1 MFFSIWTSFLRLK
14 VYTEGKADRSLVI
27 CLGVKNGSV
36 QTGRYKKGVLRR
48 VAEESNVL
56 GLVDQDPLTIQ
67 NYRKDMLDFQLIEK
81 RHSIESYEHKCT
93 GSQLI
98 VLCPELESWIIK
110 VSRVSKINISKYNL
124 PSKASALHKIIN
136 SRIPNAEKLIQELVA
151 QKNPSILYLQSL
163 LLP

>member
-14 VYTEGKADRSLVI
+14 VYTEGKADRSLII

-36 QTGRYKKGVLRR
+36 QTGRYKKGVLKR
-48 VAEESNVL
+48 VAEESDVL

-67 NYRKDMLDFQLIEK
+67 NYRKDMFDFQLIEK
-81 RHSIESYEHKCT
+81 RHKIESYKHKHT
-93 GSQLI
+93 ESQLV
-98 VLCPELESWIIK
+98 VLCPDLESWILK
-110 VSRVSKINISKYNL
+110 ASKNSKIEVTTYNL
-124 PSKASALHKIIN
+124 PGNSSTLHQIIN
-136 SRIPNAEKLIQELVA
+136 NRLPNFERLIRELVT